1 MQAPNGWFSHDLI
14 IWNDLDQRG
23 FVTKGFELEIPDL
36 RHASEAALD
45 SFYESV
51 RQFLHS
57 LDESTRAQIR
67 WSVDSNYR
75 EELMA
80 YKAVTDARCE
90 PDSWAAITRNERF
103 NRAWKAMQ
111 SGQLRREKLV
121 LFLSKRIAVS
131 PPAGASKL
139 LLEEHYQHLLTQYN
153 EAFDQHGRVMASLFE
168 PHGSRVSSMS
178 TEDLFRYYS
187 TFFNPSYLRRD
198 NYDPIGQFREE
209 ATIHQNC
216 WHQGVQAGKNFG
228 FFADGFYHN
237 LILLKRRPQR
247 TRRGIFWALT
257 SLPFLDYSITVNL
270 YPQNIR
276 KEIAK
281 AERSLERVRGD
292 YAAEGKHSLLT
303 SKAVKEER
311 IKNLAQG
318 DVVPFLYDY
327 VVHVWAA
334 SEEGL
339 ISKTRQIETAF
350 GQMEDAQCWTSN
362 LSSAATTKNIWFQTW
377 PGWLWGK
384 YTHHADSGLDEW
396 LADMLPF
403 SSTFTG
409 HLEGAEALY
418 DGSNRNLIGVRN
430 FLSGTPQLAVLLGMT
445 RAGKSAFMCD
455 LLSQT
460 DPYYDFTLIV
470 EEGLSYGIWT
480 EALGGTPIVI
490 QPDGDLCLNYLDT
503 QGVPLTNLQITTA
516 AALVAKMAGHPAD
529 EDRRNLRLAQIT
541 QYIEQLY
548 ADRFEEWVSEE
559 SGRLEKAARHAMAAL
574 AYKKR
579 HLPLSATFLEAWTEL
594 RHEASEEERQELI
607 NQPTAEEVSRFIKSP
622 DTERHVRNTA
632 FSFFQPTEYPTHDM
646 LQQMMLVAPFP
657 EHDRDEINHLATLL
671 APWNEQRLVCGHS
684 TLSMTGRVAHFDL
697 TYIPESNRQ
706 LKELAGFLIANYG
719 RQHIITLPRGA
730 RKRVIFEEVARTLD
744 IPGGEQ
750 LVSEFYAQL
759 SKFSTW
765 IISIVQQ
772 YSRFQRSGIRPVV
785 FGNAKQFFFTRMNDR
800 RDLEDVARDID
811 LSEATKEAISRYP
824 LPEHLPEGNK
834 YAALTYYHLD
844 ARQPR
849 CGTIHNRVS
858 PEMLFCSSSTGEDF
872 DQRSRKLRS
881 HADVVRGIL
890 AESAVPQAPTSAP
903 TH

>member
-1 MQAPNGWFSHDLI
+1 MI
-14 IWNDLDQRG
+14 IWNELDKRG
-23 FVTKGFELEIPDL
+23 FVSKAFVLDVPDL
-36 RHASEAALD
+36 RHASEHALD
-45 SFYESV
+45 GFYDAV
-51 RQFLHS
+51 RHFLHT

-75 EELMA
+75 DELTA
-80 YKAVTDARCE
+80 YKAITDERCE
-90 PDSWAAITRNERF
+90 PDSWAAISRNERF
-103 NRAWKAMQ
+103 NRYWRAMQ
-111 SGQLRREKLV
+111 EGKLRREKLV
-121 LFLSKRIAVS
+121 LFLSKRIAAN
-131 PPAGASKL
+131 PPAGAGRRL
-139 LLEEHYQHLLTQYN
+139 LDEHGRRVLAQYN
-153 EAFDQHGRVMASLFE
+153 EGFEQHGRVIASLFE
-168 PHGSRVSSMS
+168 PHGCRVTSMS
-178 TEDLFRYYS
+178 TEDLFRYYAS
-187 TFFNPSYLRRD
+187 FFNPSYLRRD

-209 ATIHQNC
+209 ETVHQNC
-216 WHQGVQAGKNFG
+216 WHQGVQAGRAFG
-228 FFADGFYHN
+228 FFADGYYHN
-237 LILLKRRPQR
+237 LVILKRRPQR

-257 SLPFLDYSITVNL
+257 SLPFLDYAITVNL
-270 YPQNIR
+270 YPQNVR
-276 KEIAK
+276 REISK

-303 SKAVKEER
+303 AKAVKEER
-311 IKNLAQG
+311 IRNLAQG
-318 DVVPFLYDY
+318 DVAPFLYDY
-327 VVHVWAA
+327 VVHVWDGA
-334 SEEGL
+334 EDGL

-362 LSSAATTKNIWFQTW
+362 MSSAAATKNVWFQTW
-377 PGWLWGK
+377 PGWVWGK

-409 HLEGAEALY
+409 HLDGAEALY

-430 FLSGTPQLAVLLGMT
+430 FISGTPQLAVLLGMT

-470 EEGLSYGIWT
+470 EEGLSYGIWSQ
-480 EALGGTPIVI
+480 AQGATPIVI

-503 QGVPLTNLQITTA
+503 QGAPLSNLQITTA

-529 EDRRNLRLAQIT
+529 EDRRSLRLAQIT

-548 ADRFEEWVSEE
+548 SDRFEEWISEDA
-559 SGRLEKAARHAMAAL
+559 GRVDDVARHAMAAI
-574 AYKKR
+574 AYKAA
-579 HLPLSATFLEAWTEL
+579 HLPLSATFLEAWTEF
-594 RHEASEEERQELI
+594 HHAAGEDERRSLI
-607 NQPTAEEVSRFIKSP
+607 AKPGAEDVSRFIKSP
-622 DTERHVRNTA
+622 DTERCVRNAA
-632 FSFFQPTEYPTHDM
+632 FAFFESTDYPTHDM

-657 EHDRDEINHLATLL
+657 EHDRTEINHLATLL

-684 TLSMTGRVAHFDL
+684 TLSLTGRVAHFDL

-772 YSRFQRSGIRPVV
+772 YSRFQRSGIRPIV

-800 RDLEDVARDID
+800 RDIEDVAKDID
-811 LSEATKEAISRYP
+811 LSDATKEAVSRYP
-824 LPEHLPEGNK
+824 LPEHLPPQNK

-844 ARQPR
+844 AQQPR

-872 DQRSRKLRS
+872 DNRSRLLRN
-881 HADVVRGIL
+881 HPDIVRGIL
-890 AESAVPQAPTSAP
+890 SESAASVPPNP
-903 TH
+903 

>member
-1 MQAPNGWFSHDLI
+1 
-14 IWNDLDQRG
+14 
-23 FVTKGFELEIPDL
+23 
-36 RHASEAALD
+36 
-45 SFYESV
+45 
-51 RQFLHS
+51 
-57 LDESTRAQIR
+57 
-67 WSVDSNYR
+67 
-75 EELMA
+75 
-80 YKAVTDARCE
+80 
-90 PDSWAAITRNERF
+90 
-103 NRAWKAMQ
+103 
-111 SGQLRREKLV
+111 
-121 LFLSKRIAVS
+121 
-131 PPAGASKL
+131 
-139 LLEEHYQHLLTQYN
+139 
-153 EAFDQHGRVMASLFE
+153 
-168 PHGSRVSSMS
+168 MS
-178 TEDLFRYYS
+178 TADLLRYYA

-209 ATIHQNC
+209 ETIHQNC
-216 WHQGVQAGKNFG
+216 WHQGVQAGKTFG

-237 LILLKRRPQR
+237 LIILKRRPQR
-247 TRRGIFWALT
+247 TRRGIFWAIT
-257 SLPFLDYSITVNL
+257 SLPFLDYAITVNL

-276 KEIAK
+276 SEITK
-281 AERSLERVRGD
+281 AEKSLERVRGD

-303 SKAVKEER
+303 SKEVKEQR

-318 DVVPFLYDY
+318 DVVPLLYDY
-327 VVHVWAA
+327 VVHVWDAT
-334 SEEGL
+334 EDGL

-362 LSSAATTKNIWFQTW
+362 VSSAATTKNIWFQTW
-377 PGWLWGK
+377 PGWVWGK

-396 LADMLPF
+396 LADILPF

-409 HLEGAEALY
+409 HLDGAEALY

-445 RAGKSAFMCD
+445 RAGKSAFMSD

-470 EEGLSYGIWT
+470 EEGLSYGIWSQ
-480 EALGGTPIVI
+480 AQGATPIVI

-503 QGVPLTNLQITTA
+503 QGAPLTNLQISTA

-548 ADRFEEWVSEE
+548 ADRFEEWISEDAT
-559 SGRLEKAARHAMAAL
+559 RLDLSARHALAAL
-574 AYKKR
+574 AYKKA
-579 HLPLSATFLEAWTEL
+579 HLPVSSTFLEAWTEL
-594 RHEASEEERQELI
+594 RHAASEDERQCLI
-607 NQPTAEEVSRFIKSP
+607 TTPTAEEISRFIKSP
-622 DTERHVRNTA
+622 DTERYVRNTA
-632 FSFFQPTEYPTHDM
+632 FAFFQPTDYPTHDM

-657 EHDRDEINHLATLL
+657 EHDRNEINHLATLL

-684 TLSMTGRVAHFDL
+684 TLSVTGKLAHFDL

-772 YSRFQRSGIRPVV
+772 YSRFQRSGIRPIV

-800 RDLEDVARDID
+800 RDIEDVAKDID
-811 LSEATKEAISRYP
+811 LSETTKEAISRYP
-824 LPEHLPEGNK
+824 LPEHLPDNNK

-844 ARQPR
+844 AQQPR

-872 DQRSRKLRS
+872 DQRSRVLRN
-881 HADVVRGIL
+881 HQDIVTGIL
-890 AESAVPQAPTSAP
+890 SESAALHSNKTK
-903 TH
+903 

>member
-1 MQAPNGWFSHDLI
+1 M
-14 IWNDLDQRG
+14 
-23 FVTKGFELEIPDL
+23 
-36 RHASEAALD
+36 
-45 SFYESV
+45 
-51 RQFLHS
+51 
-57 LDESTRAQIR
+57 
-67 WSVDSNYR
+67 
-75 EELMA
+75 
-80 YKAVTDARCE
+80 
-90 PDSWAAITRNERF
+90 
-103 NRAWKAMQ
+103 
-111 SGQLRREKLV
+111 
-121 LFLSKRIAVS
+121 
-131 PPAGASKL
+131 
-139 LLEEHYQHLLTQYN
+139 
-153 EAFDQHGRVMASLFE
+153 
-168 PHGSRVSSMS
+168 
-178 TEDLFRYYS
+178 
-187 TFFNPSYLRRD
+187 
-198 NYDPIGQFREE
+198 
-209 ATIHQNC
+209 
-216 WHQGVQAGKNFG
+216 QAGKTFG

-237 LILLKRRPQR
+237 LIILKRRPQR

-257 SLPFLDYSITVNL
+257 SLPFLDYAITVNL

-276 KEIAK
+276 KEIGR

-303 SKAVKEER
+303 SKEVKEQR

-318 DVVPFLYDY
+318 AVVPLLYDY
-327 VVHVWAA
+327 VVHVWDS
-334 SEEGL
+334 SEDGL

-362 LSSAATTKNIWFQTW
+362 VSSAATTKNIWFQTW
-377 PGWLWGK
+377 PGWVWGQ

-409 HLEGAEALY
+409 HLDGAEALY
-418 DGSNRNLIGVRN
+418 DGSNRNIIGVRN

-445 RAGKSAFMCD
+445 RAGKSAFMSD

-470 EEGLSYGIWT
+470 EEGLSYGIWSQ
-480 EALGGTPIVI
+480 AQGATPIVI

-503 QGVPLTNLQITTA
+503 QGAPLTNLQITTA
-516 AALVAKMAGHPAD
+516 AALVAKMAGNPTD
-529 EDRRNLRLAQIT
+529 EDRRNLRVAQIT

-548 ADRFEEWVSEE
+548 ADRFEEWISEDSSRME
-559 SGRLEKAARHAMAAL
+559 FAARHAMAAL
-574 AYKKR
+574 AYKKA
-579 HLPLSATFLEAWTEL
+579 HLPVSSTFLEAWTEL
-594 RHEASEEERQELI
+594 RHAASEDERQSLI
-607 NQPTAEEVSRFIKSP
+607 ANPTSEDVSRFIKSP
-622 DTERHVRNTA
+622 DTERYVRNTA
-632 FSFFQPTEYPTHDM
+632 FAFFEPTDYPTHDM

-657 EHDRDEINHLATLL
+657 EHDRAEINHLATLL

-684 TLSMTGRVAHFDL
+684 TFSFTGKLAHFDL

-719 RQHIITLPRGA
+719 RQHIITQPRGA

-772 YSRFQRSGIRPVV
+772 YSRFQRSGIRPIV

-800 RDLEDVARDID
+800 RDIEDVAKDID
-811 LSEATKEAISRYP
+811 LSETTKEAISRYP
-824 LPEHLPEGNK
+824 LPEHLPDNNK

-844 ARQPR
+844 AQQPR

-872 DQRSRKLRS
+872 DQRSRVLRNHQDIVS
-881 HADVVRGIL
+881 GIL
-890 AESAVPQAPTSAP
+890 SESAACSSNKTK
-903 TH
+903 

>member
-1 MQAPNGWFSHDLI
+1 MQAPNGWFTENLI
-14 IWNDLDQRG
+14 VWNDLDKRG
-23 FVTKGFELEIPDL
+23 FVTKGFVFDAPDL
-36 RHASEAALD
+36 RHASEHALD
-45 SFYESV
+45 HFYGSV
-51 RQFLHS
+51 RQFLHT

-75 EELMA
+75 DELLA
-80 YKAVTDARCE
+80 YHSVTQERCE
-90 PDSWAAITRNERF
+90 PESWAAISRNERF
-103 NRAWKAMQ
+103 NRYWRAMQ
-111 SGQLRREKLV
+111 DGNLRREKLV
-121 LFLSKRIAVS
+121 LFLSKPIGVN
-131 PPAGASKL
+131 PPAGASERL
-139 LLEEHYQHLLTQYN
+139 LQEHYKRLLAQYG
-153 EAFDQHGRVMASLFE
+153 EGFEQHGRVIASLLE
-168 PHGSRVSSMS
+168 PHGCRITPMS
-178 TEDLFRYYS
+178 TADLFRYYA

-209 ATIHQNC
+209 ETIHQNC
-216 WHQGVQAGKNFG
+216 WHQGIQAGKTFG
-228 FFADGFYHN
+228 FFADGYYHN
-237 LILLKRRPQR
+237 LIILKRRPQR
-247 TRRGIFWALT
+247 TRRGIFWGLT
-257 SLPFLDYSITVNL
+257 SLPFLDYAITVNL
-270 YPQNIR
+270 YPQNVR
-276 KEIAK
+276 REISK

-311 IKNLAQG
+311 IRNLAQG

-327 VVHVWAA
+327 VVHVWD
-334 SEEGL
+334 STENGL

-362 LSSAATTKNIWFQTW
+362 VSSAATTKNIWFQTW
-377 PGWLWGK
+377 PGWLWGR
-384 YTHHADSGLDEW
+384 YTHHADNGLDDW
-396 LADMLPF
+396 LADILPF

-409 HLEGAEALY
+409 HLKDAEALY

-445 RAGKSAFMCD
+445 RAGKSAFMSD

-480 EALGGTPIVI
+480 QAQGHTPIVI

-503 QGVPLTNLQITTA
+503 QGAPLTNLQITTA

-529 EDRRNLRLAQIT
+529 EDRRNLRIAQIT

-548 ADRFEEWVSEE
+548 TDRFEEWIGEDAS
-559 SGRLEKAARHAMAAL
+559 RLDLVARHALATL
-574 AYKKR
+574 AYRKA
-579 HLPLSATFLEAWTEL
+579 HMQIAATFVEAWAEF
-594 RHEASEEERQELI
+594 RHAAPPEERKRLLAS
-607 NQPTAEEVSRFIKSP
+607 PTAEEVSRFLRSP
-622 DTERHVRNTA
+622 DTERYVRNAA
-632 FSFFQPTEYPTHDM
+632 FAFFQPEDYPTHDM
-646 LQQMMLVAPFP
+646 VQQMMLVAPFA

-671 APWNEQRLVCGHS
+671 APWNEQRLVCGYS
-684 TLSMTGRVAHFDL
+684 NLSITGKIAHFDL

-719 RQHIITLPRGA
+719 RQHIITLPRGK
-730 RKRVIFEEVARTLD
+730 RKRVIFEEVSRTLD

-772 YSRFQRSGIRPVV
+772 YSRFQRSGIRPIV

-800 RDLEDVARDID
+800 RDIEDVARDID
-811 LSEATKEAISRYP
+811 LSETTKEAISRYP
-824 LPEHLPEGNK
+824 LPEHLPATNK

-844 ARQPR
+844 AQQPL

-872 DQRSRKLRS
+872 DNRSRLLRS
-881 HADVVRGIL
+881 HPDIVRGII
-890 AESAVPQAPTSAP
+890 AESAVPTNP
-903 TH
+903 

>member
-1 MQAPNGWFSHDLI
+1 MQAPNGWFTENLI
-14 IWNDLDQRG
+14 VWNDLDKRG
-23 FVTKGFELEIPDL
+23 FVSKGFVLDVPDL
-36 RHASEAALD
+36 RHASEHALD
-45 SFYESV
+45 HFYESL
-51 RQFLHS
+51 RQFLHT

-75 EELMA
+75 EELLA
-80 YKAVTDARCE
+80 YNKVTEERCE
-90 PDSWAAITRNERF
+90 ADSWATIARNERF
-103 NRAWKAMQ
+103 NRYWRAMQ
-111 SGQLRREKLV
+111 DGKLRREKLV
-121 LFLSKRIAVS
+121 LFLSKPIGVN
-131 PPAGASKL
+131 PPAGASQEL
-139 LLEEHYQHLLTQYN
+139 LQEHYKRILAQYG
-153 EAFDQHGRVMASLFE
+153 EGFEQHGRVITSLLE
-168 PHGSRVSSMS
+168 PHGCRVTAMSSA
-178 TEDLFRYYS
+178 DLFRYYA

-209 ATIHQNC
+209 ETIHQNC
-216 WHQGVQAGKNFG
+216 WHQGVQAGKTFG
-228 FFADGFYHN
+228 FFADGYYHN
-237 LILLKRRPQR
+237 LIILKRRPQR

-257 SLPFLDYSITVNL
+257 SLPFLDYAITVNL

-276 KEIAK
+276 KEISK

-292 YAAEGKHSLLT
+292 YAAEGKQSLLT

-311 IKNLAQG
+311 IKHLAQG
-318 DVVPFLYDY
+318 DVVPILYDY
-327 VVHVWAA
+327 VVHVWAD
-334 SEEGL
+334 SEAEL

-384 YTHHADSGLDEW
+384 YTHHADNGLDEW
-396 LADMLPF
+396 LADILPF

-409 HLEGAEALY
+409 HLKEAEALY

-430 FLSGTPQLAVLLGMT
+430 FISGTPQLAVLLGMT
-445 RAGKSAFMCD
+445 RAGKSAFMSD

-480 EALGGTPIVI
+480 QAQRHTPIVI

-503 QGVPLTNLQITTA
+503 QGAPLTNLQITTA

-529 EDRRNLRLAQIT
+529 EDRRNLRIAQIT

-548 ADRFEEWVSEE
+548 TDRFDEWVGEDAS
-559 SGRLEKAARHAMAAL
+559 RLDSVARHALATL
-574 AYKKR
+574 AYKKA
-579 HLPLSATFLEAWTEL
+579 HMPISATFVEAWAEL
-594 RHEASEEERQELI
+594 RHVASSEERESLI
-607 NQPTAEEVSRFIKSP
+607 SAPTAEEVSRFIQSP
-622 DTERHVRNTA
+622 DTERYVRNAA
-632 FSFFQPTEYPTHDM
+632 FAFFGAEDYPTHDM

-684 TLSMTGRVAHFDL
+684 TLSITGRIAHFDL

-772 YSRFQRSGIRPVV
+772 YSRFQRSGIRPIV
-785 FGNAKQFFFTRMNDR
+785 FGNAKQFYFTRMNDR
-800 RDLEDVARDID
+800 RDIEDVARDVD
-811 LSEATKEAISRYP
+811 LSETTKEAISRYP
-824 LPEHLPEGNK
+824 LPEHLPDSNK

-844 ARQPR
+844 VQEPL

-872 DQRSRKLRS
+872 DNRSRLLRNHPNIVS
-881 HADVVRGIL
+881 GIL
-890 AESAVPQAPTSAP
+890 SESAASVSSNP
-903 TH
+903 

>member
-1 MQAPNGWFSHDLI
+1 MQAPNGWFTNDLI
-14 IWNDLDQRG
+14 VWNELDKRG
-23 FVTKGFELEIPDL
+23 FVSKGFALDVPDL
-36 RHASEAALD
+36 RHASEHALD
-45 SFYESV
+45 AFYQSV
-51 RQFLHS
+51 RHFLHT

-75 EELMA
+75 DELTA
-80 YKAVTDARCE
+80 YKAITDEKCE
-90 PDSWAAITRNERF
+90 PGSWAAISRNERY
-103 NRAWKAMQ
+103 NRYWRAMQ
-111 SGQLRREKLV
+111 DGKLRREKLV
-121 LFLSKRIAVS
+121 LFLSRRITANA
-131 PPAGASKL
+131 PAGAGGEML
-139 LLEEHYQHLLTQYN
+139 NEHYRRILAQYN
-153 EAFDQHGRVMASLFE
+153 EGFEQNGRVLASLFE
-168 PHGSRVSSMS
+168 PHGCRVSSLS
-178 TEDLFRYYS
+178 TEDLFRYYA

-198 NYDPIGQFREE
+198 NYDPIGQFREHE
-209 ATIHQNC
+209 TIHQNC
-216 WHQGVQAGKNFG
+216 WHQGVQGGKAFG
-228 FFADGFYHN
+228 FFSDGFYHN
-237 LILLKRRPQR
+237 LIILKRRPQR

-257 SLPFLDYSITVNL
+257 SLPFLDYSVTVNL
-270 YPQNIR
+270 YPQNVR
-276 KEIAK
+276 REISR

-292 YAAEGKHSLLT
+292 YAAEGKQSLLT

-311 IKNLAQG
+311 IKHLAQG
-318 DVVPFLYDY
+318 DVVPISYDY
-327 VVHVWAA
+327 VVHVWAD
-334 SEEGL
+334 SEAEL

-350 GQMEDAQCWTSN
+350 GAMEDAQCWTSN
-362 LSSAATTKNIWFQTW
+362 LSSAATTKNVWFQTW

-384 YTHHADSGLDEW
+384 YTHHADNGLDEW

-430 FLSGTPQLAVLLGMT
+430 FISGTPQLAVLLGMT

-480 EALGGTPIVI
+480 QAQGHTPIVI
-490 QPDGDLCLNYLDT
+490 QPDGDLTLNYLDT
-503 QGVPLTNLQITTA
+503 QGAPLTNLQITTA

-529 EDRRNLRLAQIT
+529 EDKRSLRLAQIT

-548 ADRFEEWVSEE
+548 SDRFEEWIAEDAA
-559 SGRLEKAARHAMAAL
+559 RLDSVARHALAAL
-574 AYKKR
+574 AYKKAR
-579 HLPLSATFLEAWTEL
+579 LPISATFVEAWAEL
-594 RHEASEEERQELI
+594 RHTASADERETLI
-607 NQPTAEEVSRFIKSP
+607 AAPTAEDVSRFIKSP
-622 DTERHVRNTA
+622 DTERYVRNAA
-632 FSFFQPTEYPTHDM
+632 FAFFQPEDYPTHDM
-646 LQQMMLVAPFP
+646 LQQMMLVAPFA
-657 EHDRDEINHLATLL
+657 EHDRNEINHLATLL

-684 TLSMTGRVAHFDL
+684 TLSITGRLAHFDL

-730 RKRVIFEEVARTLD
+730 RKRVVFEEVARTLD

-772 YSRFQRSGIRPVV
+772 YSRFQRSGIRPIV

-800 RDLEDVARDID
+800 RDIEDVAADID

-824 LPEHLPEGNK
+824 LPEHLPDSNK

-844 ARQPR
+844 VQQPR
-849 CGTIHNRVS
+849 CGTVHNRVS

-872 DQRSRKLRS
+872 DNRSRLLRNHQNIVS
-881 HADVVRGIL
+881 GIL
-890 AESAVPQAPTSAP
+890 SESAASTPKQP
-903 TH
+903 

>member
-14 IWNDLDQRG
+14 VWNDLDKRG
-23 FVTKGFELEIPDL
+23 FVTKGFVLDMPDL
-36 RHASEAALD
+36 RHASEHALD
-45 SFYESV
+45 GFYESV
-51 RQFLHS
+51 RQFLHT

-67 WSVDSNYR
+67 WSVDSDYR
-75 EELMA
+75 DELTA
-80 YKAVTDARCE
+80 YKAVTDERCDPE
-90 PDSWAAITRNERF
+90 SWAAISRNERF
-103 NRAWKAMQ
+103 NRFWAAMQ
-111 SGQLRREKLV
+111 NGQLRREKLV
-121 LFLSKRIAVS
+121 LFLSKRIAVN
-131 PPAGASKL
+131 PPPGAGRKVL
-139 LLEEHYQHLLTQYN
+139 DEHYGRILAQYG
-153 EAFDQHGRVMASLFE
+153 EGFEQHGRVISSLLE
-168 PHGSRVSSMS
+168 PHGCRVTSM
-178 TEDLFRYYS
+178 TTADLFRYYA

-209 ATIHQNC
+209 ETIHQNC
-216 WHQGVQAGKNFG
+216 WHQGVHAGKVFG
-228 FFADGFYHN
+228 FFSDGFYHN
-237 LILLKRRPQR
+237 LIILQRRPQR
-247 TRRGIFWALT
+247 TRRGIFWAVT

-270 YPQNIR
+270 YPQNVR
-276 KEIAK
+276 QEIGR

-303 SKAVKEER
+303 AKATKEER
-311 IKNLAQG
+311 IRNLSQG

-327 VVHVWAA
+327 VVHVWD
-334 SEEGL
+334 STEDGL

-384 YTHHADSGLDEW
+384 YTHHADNGLDEW
-396 LADMLPF
+396 LADILPF

-409 HLEGAEALY
+409 HLDGAEALY

-430 FLSGTPQLAVLLGMT
+430 FISGTPQLAVLLGMT
-445 RAGKSAFMCD
+445 RAGKSAFMAD

-470 EEGLSYGIWT
+470 EEGLSYGIWS
-480 EALGGTPIVI
+480 EAQGTSPIVI

-503 QGVPLTNLQITTA
+503 QGAPLTNLQITTA
-516 AALVAKMAGHPAD
+516 AALVAKMAGNPAD

-548 ADRFEEWVSEE
+548 ADRFEEWISEDA
-559 SGRLEKAARHAMAAL
+559 SRLEKAARNAMAAL
-574 AYKKR
+574 AFKKAK
-579 HLPLSATFLEAWTEL
+579 LPLSATFLEAWTEL
-594 RHEASEEERQELI
+594 RHSIGEDERQSLI
-607 NQPTAEEVSRFIKSP
+607 AAATPEEVSRFIKSP
-622 DTERHVRNTA
+622 DTERYVRNAA
-632 FSFFQPTEYPTHDM
+632 FAFFKPTDYPTHDM

-657 EHDRDEINHLATLL
+657 EHDRQEINHLATLL

-684 TLSMTGRVAHFDL
+684 TLSITGKLAHFDL

-730 RKRVIFEEVARTLD
+730 RKRVVFEEVARTLD

-772 YSRFQRSGIRPVV
+772 YSRFQRSGIRPIV

-800 RDLEDVARDID
+800 RDIEDVAKDID
-811 LSEATKEAISRYP
+811 LSATTQEAISRYP
-824 LPEHLPEGNK
+824 LPEHLPDSNK

-844 ARQPR
+844 VQQPR

-872 DQRSRKLRS
+872 DQRSRVLRNHS
-881 HADVVRGIL
+881 DIVGGIL
-890 AESAVPQAPTSAP
+890 AESAVSVSSKPN
-903 TH
+903 

>member
-14 IWNDLDQRG
+14 IWNDLDKRG
-23 FVTKGFELEIPDL
+23 FLTKGFVLDVPDL
-36 RHASEAALD
+36 RHASEHSLD
-45 SFYESV
+45 GFYASV
-51 RQFLHS
+51 RQFLHT

-75 EELMA
+75 DELMA
-80 YKAVTDARCE
+80 YKAVTDERCE
-90 PDSWAAITRNERF
+90 PDSWAAISRNERF
-103 NRAWKAMQ
+103 NRYWKAMQ

-121 LFLSKRIAVS
+121 LFLSKRIAAN
-131 PPAGASKL
+131 PPAGASKTVL
-139 LLEEHYQHLLTQYN
+139 DEHYRRILAQYN
-153 EAFDQHGRVMASLFE
+153 EGFEQHGRVISSLVE
-168 PHGSRVSSMS
+168 PHGCRVTSMS
-178 TEDLFRYYS
+178 TEDLFRYYA

-209 ATIHQNC
+209 ETIHQNC
-216 WHQGVQAGKNFG
+216 WHQGVQAGKTFG

-237 LILLKRRPQR
+237 LIILKRRPQR
-247 TRRGIFWALT
+247 TRRGIFWTIT
-257 SLPFLDYSITVNL
+257 SLPFLDYAVTVNL

-276 KEIAK
+276 KEIIK
-281 AERSLERVRGD
+281 AEKSLERVRGD

-303 SKAVKEER
+303 SKEVKEQR

-318 DVVPFLYDY
+318 DVVPLLYDY
-327 VVHVWAA
+327 VVHVWD
-334 SEEGL
+334 STEDGL

-362 LSSAATTKNIWFQTW
+362 VSSVATTKNVWFQTW

-384 YTHHADSGLDEW
+384 YTHHADNGLDEW

-409 HLEGAEALY
+409 HLDGAEALY

-445 RAGKSAFMCD
+445 RAGKSAFMSD

-470 EEGLSYGIWT
+470 EEGLSYGIWSQ
-480 EALGGTPIVI
+480 AMGGTPIVI

-503 QGVPLTNLQITTA
+503 QGAPLTNLQITTA
-516 AALVAKMAGHPAD
+516 AALVAKMAGHAAD

-548 ADRFEEWVSEE
+548 SDRFEEWISEDAA
-559 SGRLEKAARHAMAAL
+559 RLDLAARHAMAAL
-574 AYKKR
+574 TYKR
-579 HLPLSATFLEAWTEL
+579 AHLPVSSTFLESWTEL
-594 RHEASEEERQELI
+594 RHAASEDERKNLVAT
-607 NQPTAEEVSRFIKSP
+607 PTAEEVSRFIKSP
-622 DTERHVRNTA
+622 DTERYVRNAA
-632 FSFFQPTEYPTHDM
+632 FAFFQPTEYPTHDM

-657 EHDRDEINHLATLL
+657 EHDRNEINHLATLL

-684 TLSMTGRVAHFDL
+684 TLSLTGKLAHFDL

-719 RQHIITLPRGA
+719 RQHIITLPRGV

-772 YSRFQRSGIRPVV
+772 YSRFQRSGIRPIV

-800 RDLEDVARDID
+800 RDIEDVAKDID
-811 LSEATKEAISRYP
+811 LSESTKEAISRYP
-824 LPEHLPEGNK
+824 LPEHLPDTNK
-834 YAALTYYHLD
+834 FAALTYFHLD
-844 ARQPR
+844 AQQPR

-872 DQRSRKLRS
+872 DQRSRVLRNHQDIVS
-881 HADVVRGIL
+881 GIL
-890 AESAVPQAPTSAP
+890 SESAAAASNKTK
-903 TH
+903 

>member
-1 MQAPNGWFSHDLI
+1 MQTPNGWFTENLI
-14 IWNDLDQRG
+14 VWNDLDKRG
-23 FVTKGFELEIPDL
+23 FVSKGFALDVPDL
-36 RHASEAALD
+36 RHASEHALD
-45 SFYESV
+45 HFYESI
-51 RQFLHS
+51 RQFLHT
-57 LDESTRAQIR
+57 LDESTRAQLR

-75 EELMA
+75 DELLAYNKVTEEGCGA
-80 YKAVTDARCE
+80 A
-90 PDSWAAITRNERF
+90 SWAAITRNERF
-103 NRAWKAMQ
+103 NRYWRAMQ
-111 SGQLRREKLV
+111 DGKLRREKLV
-121 LFLSKRIAVS
+121 LFLSKPIGVN
-131 PPAGASKL
+131 PPAGASQEL
-139 LLEEHYQHLLTQYN
+139 LQEHYKRILAQYG
-153 EAFDQHGRVMASLFE
+153 EGFDQHGRVITSLLE
-168 PHGSRVSSMS
+168 PHGCRVTAMS
-178 TEDLFRYYS
+178 TADLYRYYA

-209 ATIHQNC
+209 ETIHQNC
-216 WHQGVQAGKNFG
+216 WHQGMQAGKTFG
-228 FFADGFYHN
+228 FFADGYYHN
-237 LILLKRRPQR
+237 LIILKRRPQR

-257 SLPFLDYSITVNL
+257 SLPFLDYAITVNL

-276 KEIAK
+276 KEITK

-311 IKNLAQG
+311 IRNLAQG

-327 VVHVWAA
+327 VVHVWD
-334 SEEGL
+334 STEDGL

-350 GQMEDAQCWTSN
+350 GQMEDAQSWTSN

-384 YTHHADSGLDEW
+384 YTHHADTGLDEW
-396 LADMLPF
+396 LSDILPF

-409 HLEGAEALY
+409 HLKDAEALY

-430 FLSGTPQLAVLLGMT
+430 FISGTPQLAVLLGMT
-445 RAGKSAFMCD
+445 RAGKSAFMSD
-455 LLSQT
+455 LLSQS

-480 EALGGTPIVI
+480 QAQGHTPIVI

-503 QGVPLTNLQITTA
+503 QGAPLTNLQITTA
-516 AALVAKMAGHPAD
+516 AALVAKMAGHPTD
-529 EDRRNLRLAQIT
+529 EDKRNLRVAQIT

-548 ADRFEEWVSEE
+548 TDRFEEWIGEDAS
-559 SGRLEKAARHAMAAL
+559 RLDLVARHALATL
-574 AYKKR
+574 AYKKA
-579 HLPLSATFLEAWTEL
+579 HMPISATFVEAWAEL
-594 RHEASEEERQELI
+594 KHSVSSEERERLI
-607 NQPTAEEVSRFIKSP
+607 AAPTAEEVSRFIQSP
-622 DTERHVRNTA
+622 DTERYVRNAA
-632 FSFFQPTEYPTHDM
+632 FAFFRAEDYPTHDM

-657 EHDRDEINHLATLL
+657 EHNRDEINHLATLL

-684 TLSMTGRVAHFDL
+684 TLSITGKIAHFDL

-719 RQHIITLPRGA
+719 RQHIITLPRGK

-750 LVSEFYAQL
+750 LVAEFYAQL

-772 YSRFQRSGIRPVV
+772 YSRFQRSGIRPIV

-800 RDLEDVARDID
+800 RDIEDVAKDID
-811 LSEATKEAISRYP
+811 LSETTKEAISRYP
-824 LPEHLPEGNK
+824 LPEHLPDSNK

-844 ARQPR
+844 VQEPL

-872 DQRSRKLRS
+872 DQRSRVLRNHQDIVS
-881 HADVVRGIL
+881 GVL
-890 AESAVPQAPTSAP
+890 SESVASSSKP
-903 TH
+903 

>member
-14 IWNDLDQRG
+14 VWNDLDKRG
-23 FVTKGFELEIPDL
+23 FVTKGFVLDVPDL
-36 RHASEAALD
+36 RHASEHALD
-45 SFYESV
+45 GFYESI
-51 RQFLHS
+51 RQFLHT

-67 WSVDSNYR
+67 WSVDSDYR
-75 EELMA
+75 DELTA
-80 YKAVTDARCE
+80 YKAVTDERCDPE
-90 PDSWAAITRNERF
+90 SWAAISRNERF
-103 NRAWKAMQ
+103 NRYWGAMQ
-111 SGQLRREKLV
+111 AGQLRREKLV
-121 LFLSKRIAVS
+121 LFLSKRIAVN
-131 PPAGASKL
+131 PPPGAGQNVL
-139 LLEEHYQHLLTQYN
+139 DDHYRRILAQYS
-153 EAFDQHGRVMASLFE
+153 EGFEQHGRVLSSLLE
-168 PHGSRVSSMS
+168 PHGCRLSSMS
-178 TEDLFRYYS
+178 TGELFRYYA

-209 ATIHQNC
+209 ETIHQNC
-216 WHQGVQAGKNFG
+216 WHQGVQAGKTFG

-237 LILLKRRPQR
+237 LVILKRRPQR

-257 SLPFLDYSITVNL
+257 SLPFLDYAITVNL
-270 YPQNIR
+270 YPQNVR
-276 KEIAK
+276 KEIGR

-303 SKAVKEER
+303 AKATKEER
-311 IKNLAQG
+311 IRNLSQG

-327 VVHVWAA
+327 VVHVWDNT
-334 SEEGL
+334 EDGL

-362 LSSAATTKNIWFQTW
+362 LSSAATTKNMWFQTW

-384 YTHHADSGLDEW
+384 YTHHADNGLDEW
-396 LADMLPF
+396 LADILPF

-409 HLEGAEALY
+409 HLDGAEALY

-430 FLSGTPQLAVLLGMT
+430 FISGTPQLAVLLGMT
-445 RAGKSAFMCD
+445 RAGKSAFMAD

-470 EEGLSYGIWT
+470 EEGLSYGIWS
-480 EALGGTPIVI
+480 EAQGTSPIVI

-503 QGVPLTNLQITTA
+503 QGAPLTNLQITTA

-548 ADRFEEWVSEE
+548 ADRFEEWISEDA
-559 SGRLEKAARHAMAAL
+559 SRLEQAARHAMAAL
-574 AYKKR
+574 AFKKAR
-579 HLPLSATFLEAWTEL
+579 LPLSATFLEAWTEL
-594 RHEASEEERQELI
+594 RHSVGEDERQSLI
-607 NQPTAEEVSRFIKSP
+607 AAPTAEEVSRFIKSP
-622 DTERHVRNTA
+622 NTERYVRNTA
-632 FSFFQPTEYPTHDM
+632 FAFFQPTDYPTHDM

-657 EHDRDEINHLATLL
+657 EHDRQEINHLATLL

-684 TLSMTGRVAHFDL
+684 TLSITGKLAHFDL

-730 RKRVIFEEVARTLD
+730 RKRVVFEEVARTLD

-772 YSRFQRSGIRPVV
+772 YSRFQRSGIRPIV

-800 RDLEDVARDID
+800 RDIEDVAKDID
-811 LSEATKEAISRYP
+811 LSATTQEAISRYP
-824 LPEHLPEGNK
+824 LPEHLPDSNK

-844 ARQPR
+844 VQQPL

-872 DQRSRKLRS
+872 DHRSRVLRNHS
-881 HADVVRGIL
+881 DIVRGIL
-890 AESAVPQAPTSAP
+890 AESALVSAKP
-903 TH
+903 I

>member
-1 MQAPNGWFSHDLI
+1 MQSPNGWFSHDLI
-14 IWNDLDQRG
+14 IWNDLDKRG
-23 FVTKGFELEIPDL
+23 FVTKGFVLDVPDL
-36 RHASEAALD
+36 RHASEHALD
-45 SFYESV
+45 GFYASV
-51 RQFLHS
+51 RQFLHT

-75 EELMA
+75 DELTA
-80 YKAVTDARCE
+80 YKTVTDERCE
-90 PDSWAAITRNERF
+90 PDSWAAISRNERF
-103 NRAWKAMQ
+103 NRYWKAMR

-121 LFLSKRIAVS
+121 LFLSKRIAAN
-131 PPAGASKL
+131 PPPGASNDAL
-139 LLEEHYQHLLTQYN
+139 DEHHRRILAQYN
-153 EAFDQHGRVMASLFE
+153 EGFEQHGRVVASLFE
-168 PHGSRVSSMS
+168 PHGCRVTSMS
-178 TEDLFRYYS
+178 TADLFRYYA
-187 TFFNPSYLRRD
+187 TFFNPSYLGRD

-209 ATIHQNC
+209 ETIHQNC
-216 WHQGVQAGKNFG
+216 WHQGVQAGKTFG

-237 LILLKRRPQR
+237 LIILKRRPQR
-247 TRRGIFWALT
+247 TRRGIFWAIT
-257 SLPFLDYSITVNL
+257 SLPFLDYAITVNL

-276 KEIAK
+276 KEITK
-281 AERSLERVRGD
+281 AEKSLERVRGD

-303 SKAVKEER
+303 SKEVKEQR

-318 DVVPFLYDY
+318 DVVPLLYDY
-327 VVHVWAA
+327 VVHVWDAT
-334 SEEGL
+334 EDGL

-362 LSSAATTKNIWFQTW
+362 VSSAATTKNFWFQTW
-377 PGWLWGK
+377 PGWVWGK
-384 YTHHADSGLDEW
+384 YTHHADSGMDEW

-409 HLEGAEALY
+409 HLDGAEALY

-445 RAGKSAFMCD
+445 RAGKSAFMSD

-470 EEGLSYGIWT
+470 EEGLSYGIWSQ
-480 EALGGTPIVI
+480 AQGATPIVI

-503 QGVPLTNLQITTA
+503 QGTPLTNLQITTA

-548 ADRFEEWVSEE
+548 ADRFEEWISEDAT
-559 SGRLEKAARHAMAAL
+559 RLDLAARHGMAAL
-574 AYKKR
+574 AYKKA
-579 HLPLSATFLEAWTEL
+579 HLSVSSTFLEAWTEL
-594 RHEASEEERQELI
+594 RHAASEGERQSLI
-607 NQPTAEEVSRFIKSP
+607 AAPTAEDVSRFIKSP
-622 DTERHVRNTA
+622 DTERYVRNAA
-632 FSFFQPTEYPTHDM
+632 FAFFRPTDYPTHDM

-657 EHDRDEINHLATLL
+657 EHDRNEINHLATLL

-684 TLSMTGRVAHFDL
+684 TLSLTGKLAHFDL

-772 YSRFQRSGIRPVV
+772 YSRFQRSGIRPIV

-800 RDLEDVARDID
+800 RDIEDVAKDID
-811 LSEATKEAISRYP
+811 LSETTKEAISRYP
-824 LPEHLPEGNK
+824 LPEHLPDNNK

-844 ARQPR
+844 AQQPR

-872 DQRSRKLRS
+872 DQRSRVLRN
-881 HADVVRGIL
+881 HQDIVRGIL
-890 AESAVPQAPTSAP
+890 SESAACVSKKTK
-903 TH
+903 

>member
-1 MQAPNGWFSHDLI
+1 MQAPNGWFTENLI
-14 IWNDLDQRG
+14 VWNDLDKRG
-23 FVTKGFELEIPDL
+23 FVSKGFVLDVPDL
-36 RHASEAALD
+36 RHASEHALD
-45 SFYESV
+45 HFYESV

-75 EELMA
+75 DELLA
-80 YKAVTDARCE
+80 YEAITARECE
-90 PDSWAAITRNERF
+90 PDSWTSITRNERF
-103 NRAWKAMQ
+103 NRYWQAMQ
-111 SGQLRREKLV
+111 NGKLRREKLV
-121 LFLSKRIAVS
+121 LFLSKPITTN
-131 PPAGASKL
+131 PPAGASQQL
-139 LLEEHYQHLLTQYN
+139 LQQHYERILRQYS
-153 EAFDQHGRVMASLFE
+153 EGFEQHGRVIGSLLE
-168 PHGSRVSSMS
+168 PHGCRVLPMS
-178 TEDLFRYYS
+178 TADLFRYFT
-187 TFFNPSYLRRD
+187 TFLNPSYLQRD

-209 ATIHQNC
+209 ESIHQNC
-216 WHQGVQAGKNFG
+216 WHQGVQAGKTFG
-228 FFADGFYHN
+228 FFADGYFHN
-237 LILLKRRPQR
+237 VIILKRRPQR

-276 KEIAK
+276 REISR

-292 YAAEGKHSLLT
+292 YAAEHKHSLLT
-303 SKAVKEER
+303 SKTVKEER
-311 IKNLAQG
+311 IRNLAQG

-327 VVHVWAA
+327 VVHVWDSTEA
-334 SEEGL
+334 GL

-362 LSSAATTKNIWFQTW
+362 QSSAATTKNIWYQTW
-377 PGWLWGK
+377 PGWVWGK
-384 YTHHADSGLDEW
+384 YTHHADNGLDDW
-396 LADMLPF
+396 LADILPF

-409 HLEGAEALY
+409 HLKDAEALY

-445 RAGKSAFMCD
+445 RAGKSAFMSD

-480 EALGGTPIVI
+480 QAQGHTPIVI
-490 QPDGDLCLNYLDT
+490 QPDGDLCLNYFDT
-503 QGVPLTNLQITTA
+503 QGAPLNNLQITTA

-529 EDRRNLRLAQIT
+529 EDRRNLRIAQIT

-548 ADRFEEWVSEE
+548 TDRYEEWLAETPN
-559 SGRLEKAARHAMAAL
+559 RLSMVARHALAAL
-574 AYKKR
+574 AYKKA
-579 HLPLSATFLEAWTEL
+579 HMPISATFIEAWAEL
-594 RHEASEEERQELI
+594 RHTASAEEREVLI
-607 NQPTAEEVSRFIKSP
+607 SAPTEEEVSRFAQFP
-622 DTERHVRNTA
+622 ETERYVRNAA
-632 FSFFQPTEYPTHDM
+632 FAFFEPHEYPTHDM

-657 EHDRDEINHLATLL
+657 EHDREEINQLATLL

-684 TLSMTGRVAHFDL
+684 NLSIRGRIAHFDL

-719 RQHIITLPRGA
+719 RQHIITLPRGK
-730 RKRVIFEEVARTLD
+730 RKRVVFEEVARTLD

-772 YSRFQRSGIRPVV
+772 YSRFQRSGIRPIV

-800 RDLEDVARDID
+800 RDIEDVAKDID
-811 LSEATKEAISRYP
+811 LSETTKEAISRYP
-824 LPEHLPEGNK
+824 LPEHLPDHNK

-844 ARQPR
+844 AQEPI

-872 DQRSRKLRS
+872 DNRSRLLRKHPNIVS
-881 HADVVRGIL
+881 GIL
-890 AESAVPQAPTSAP
+890 SESAQRPVPNA
-903 TH
+903 

>member
-1 MQAPNGWFSHDLI
+1 MKTPNGWFTENLI
-14 IWNDLDQRG
+14 VWNDLDKRGCVSKG
-23 FVTKGFELEIPDL
+23 FVLDVPDL
-36 RHASEAALD
+36 RHASEHALD
-45 SFYESV
+45 QFYESV
-51 RQFLHS
+51 RQFLHT

-67 WSVDSNYR
+67 WSVDSDYR
-75 EELMA
+75 EELLA
-80 YKAVTDARCE
+80 YHKLTEERCE
-90 PDSWAAITRNERF
+90 AGSWAAISRNERF
-103 NRAWKAMQ
+103 NRYWRAMHD
-111 SGQLRREKLV
+111 GKLRREKLV
-121 LFLSKRIAVS
+121 LFLSERIAVN
-131 PPAGASKL
+131 PPAGAKQAL
-139 LLEEHYQHLLTQYN
+139 LQDHYKKILGQYH
-153 EAFDQHGRVMASLFE
+153 EGFEQHGRVITSLFE
-168 PHGSRVSSMS
+168 PHGCRVTPMS
-178 TEDLFRYYS
+178 TEDLFRYYA
-187 TFFNPSYLRRD
+187 TFFNPSYQYRD

-209 ATIHQNC
+209 ETIHQNC
-216 WHQGVQAGKNFG
+216 WHQGVQAGKTFG

-247 TRRGIFWALT
+247 TRRGIFWAVT

-276 KEIAK
+276 KEISR

-311 IKNLAQG
+311 IRNLAQG

-327 VVHVWAA
+327 VVHVWD
-334 SEEGL
+334 STEDGL
-339 ISKTRQIETAF
+339 ISKTRQVETAF

-377 PGWLWGK
+377 PGWLWGQ
-384 YTHHADSGLDEW
+384 YSHHADSGLDEW
-396 LADMLPF
+396 LADLLPF

-409 HLEGAEALY
+409 HLDGAEALY

-445 RAGKSAFMCD
+445 RAGKSAFMAD

-480 EALGGTPIVI
+480 QALGHTPIVI
-490 QPDGDLCLNYLDT
+490 QPDGDLCLNYFDT
-503 QGVPLTNLQITTA
+503 QGAPLTNLQITTA

-548 ADRFEEWVSEE
+548 TDRFDEWMSEDA
-559 SGRLEKAARHAMAAL
+559 SRLDLVARHALAAL
-574 AYKKR
+574 AYKR
-579 HLPLSATFLEAWTEL
+579 ARLPISAIFVEAWAEL
-594 RHEASEEERQELI
+594 RHTASEEERQGLLAS
-607 NQPTAEEVSRFIKSP
+607 PTAEEVSRFLNSP
-622 DTERHVRNTA
+622 DTERYVRNAA
-632 FSFFQPTEYPTHDM
+632 FAFFQPEDYPTHDM

-657 EHDRDEINHLATLL
+657 EHDRSEINHLATLL

-684 TLSMTGRVAHFDL
+684 NLSITGRLAHFDL
-697 TYIPESNRQ
+697 TYIPESNHQ

-719 RQHIITLPRGA
+719 RQHIITLPRGK

-744 IPGGEQ
+744 IPGGEE

-772 YSRFQRSGIRPVV
+772 YSRFQRSGIRPIV

-800 RDLEDVARDID
+800 RDIEDVAKDID
-811 LSEATKEAISRYP
+811 LSQTTREAISRYP
-824 LPEHLPEGNK
+824 LPEHLPDNNK

-844 ARQPR
+844 AQQPR

-872 DQRSRKLRS
+872 DSRSRSLRNHQDIVS
-881 HADVVRGIL
+881 GIL
-890 AESAVPQAPTSAP
+890 VESAASVPSNQQ
-903 TH
+903 

>member
-14 IWNDLDQRG
+14 IWNDLDTRG
-23 FVTKGFELEIPDL
+23 FVSKGFVLDVPDL
-36 RHASEAALD
+36 RHASEHALD
-45 SFYESV
+45 GFYQSV
-51 RQFLHS
+51 RQFLHT

-80 YKAVTDARCE
+80 FKNVTDERCE
-90 PDSWAAITRNERF
+90 PDSWAAISRNERF
-103 NRAWKAMQ
+103 NRYWRAMQ
-111 SGQLRREKLV
+111 TGQLRREKLV
-121 LFLSKRIAVS
+121 LFLSKRIAAN
-131 PPAGASKL
+131 PPAGASKTL
-139 LLEEHYQHLLTQYN
+139 LDEHYRRILAQYS
-153 EAFDQHGRVMASLFE
+153 EGFEHHGRVLTSLFE
-168 PHGSRVSSMS
+168 PHGARVTSMS
-178 TEDLFRYYS
+178 TEDLFRYYA

-198 NYDPIGQFREE
+198 NYDPIGQFRAEE
-209 ATIHQNC
+209 TIHQNC
-216 WHQGVQAGKNFG
+216 WNQGVQAGKTFG
-228 FFADGFYHN
+228 FFADGFYQN
-237 LILLKRRPQR
+237 LIILKRRPQR

-276 KEIAK
+276 KEINK
-281 AERSLERVRGD
+281 AEKSLERVRGD

-303 SKAVKEER
+303 SKDVKEQR

-327 VVHVWAA
+327 VVHVWDAT
-334 SEEGL
+334 EDGL
-339 ISKTRQIETAF
+339 VSKTRQIETAF

-362 LSSAATTKNIWFQTW
+362 TSSAATTKNIWFQTW

-396 LADMLPF
+396 LADVLPF

-409 HLEGAEALY
+409 HLDGAEALY

-430 FLSGTPQLAVLLGMT
+430 FISGTPQLAVLLGMT
-445 RAGKSAFMCD
+445 RAGKSAFMTD

-470 EEGLSYGIWT
+470 EEGLSYGIWSQ
-480 EALGGTPIVI
+480 AQGSTPIVI

-503 QGVPLTNLQITTA
+503 QGAPLTNLQITTA

-548 ADRFEEWVSEE
+548 ADRFEEWISEDA
-559 SGRLEKAARHAMAAL
+559 SRLDMAARHALAAL
-574 AYKKR
+574 NYKKER
-579 HLPLSATFLEAWTEL
+579 LPLSATFLEAWTEL
-594 RHEASEEERQELI
+594 RHSASEDERESLLAA
-607 NQPTAEEVSRFIKSP
+607 PTSEEVSRFLKSP
-622 DTERHVRNTA
+622 DTERYVRNSA
-632 FSFFQPTEYPTHDM
+632 FAFFQPTDYPTHDM

-657 EHDRDEINHLATLL
+657 EHDRSEINHLATLL

-684 TLSMTGRVAHFDL
+684 TLSITGKLAHFDL

-772 YSRFQRSGIRPVV
+772 YSRFQRSGIRPIV

-800 RDLEDVARDID
+800 RDIEDVANDID
-811 LSEATKEAISRYP
+811 LSETTKEAISRYP
-824 LPEHLPEGNK
+824 LPEHLPDHNK

-844 ARQPR
+844 AQQPR

-872 DQRSRKLRS
+872 DQRSRLLRN
-881 HADVVRGIL
+881 HPDIVRGIL
-890 AESAVPQAPTSAP
+890 SSVSNQPK
-903 TH
+903 

>member
-1 MQAPNGWFSHDLI
+1 MQAPNGWFTENLI
-14 IWNDLDQRG
+14 VWNDLDKRG
-23 FVTKGFELEIPDL
+23 FVSKGFVLDVPDL
-36 RHASEAALD
+36 RHASEHALD
-45 SFYESV
+45 HFYDSV
-51 RQFLHS
+51 RQFLHT

-75 EELMA
+75 DELLA
-80 YKAVTDARCE
+80 YNKVTEDRCE
-90 PDSWAAITRNERF
+90 PDSWTAITRNERF
-103 NRAWKAMQ
+103 NRYWRAMQ
-111 SGQLRREKLV
+111 DGKLRREKLV
-121 LFLSKRIAVS
+121 LFLSKPVGVN
-131 PPAGASKL
+131 PPAGASQEL
-139 LLEEHYQHLLTQYN
+139 LREHYKRILAQYG
-153 EAFDQHGRVMASLFE
+153 EGFDQQGRVITSLLE
-168 PHGSRVSSMS
+168 PHGCRVTAMS
-178 TEDLFRYYS
+178 TADLFRYYA

-209 ATIHQNC
+209 ETIHQNC
-216 WHQGVQAGKNFG
+216 WHQGVQAGKTFG
-228 FFADGFYHN
+228 FFADGYYHN
-237 LILLKRRPQR
+237 LIILKRRPQR

-257 SLPFLDYSITVNL
+257 SLPFLDYCITVNL

-276 KEIAK
+276 REISK

-311 IKNLAQG
+311 IRNLAQG

-327 VVHVWAA
+327 VVHVWDGT
-334 SEEGL
+334 EDGL

-384 YTHHADSGLDEW
+384 YTHHADNGLDEW
-396 LADMLPF
+396 LADILPF

-409 HLEGAEALY
+409 HLKGAEALY

-445 RAGKSAFMCD
+445 RAGKSALMSD

-480 EALGGTPIVI
+480 QAQGHTPIVI

-503 QGVPLTNLQITTA
+503 QSAPLTNLQITTA

-529 EDRRNLRLAQIT
+529 EDKRNLRIAQIT

-548 ADRFEEWVSEE
+548 TDRFDEWIGEDAS
-559 SGRLEKAARHAMAAL
+559 RLDLVARHALATL
-574 AYKKR
+574 AYKKA
-579 HLPLSATFLEAWTEL
+579 HMPISATFVEAWAEL
-594 RHEASEEERQELI
+594 RHTAASEERERLI
-607 NQPTAEEVSRFIKSP
+607 AAPTAGEVSRFIQSP
-622 DTERHVRNTA
+622 DTERYVRNAA
-632 FSFFQPTEYPTHDM
+632 FAFFRTEDYPTHDM

-684 TLSMTGRVAHFDL
+684 TMSITGRIAHFDL

-719 RQHIITLPRGA
+719 RQHIITLPRGK

-772 YSRFQRSGIRPVV
+772 YSRFQRSGIRPIV

-800 RDLEDVARDID
+800 RDIEDVAKDID
-811 LSEATKEAISRYP
+811 LSETTKEAIFRYP
-824 LPEHLPEGNK
+824 LPEHLPDGNK

-844 ARQPR
+844 VQEPL

-872 DQRSRKLRS
+872 DNRSRLLRNHPNIVS
-881 HADVVRGIL
+881 GIL
-890 AESAVPQAPTSAP
+890 SESAASVSSN
-903 TH
+903 H

>member
-1 MQAPNGWFSHDLI
+1 MLAPNGWISHDLV
-14 IWNDLDQRG
+14 IWNDLDRRG
-23 FVTKGFELEIPDL
+23 FITKGFALEVPDL
-36 RHASEAALD
+36 RHGSEHALD
-45 SFYESV
+45 GFYTSV
-51 RQFLHS
+51 RQFLHT

-67 WSVDSNYR
+67 WSVDSDYR
-75 EELMA
+75 ADLLA
-80 YKAVTDARCE
+80 YKTVTDERCE

-103 NRAWKAMQ
+103 NRYWHAMQ

-121 LFLSKRIAVS
+121 LFLSKRIATS
-131 PPAGASKL
+131 PPAGANAAL
-139 LLEEHYQHLLTQYN
+139 LDEHYRRVLAQY
-153 EAFDQHGRVMASLFE
+153 EETFAQHGRVIASLFE
-168 PHGSRVSSMS
+168 PHGCRVTALSSA
-178 TEDLFRYYS
+178 DLFRTYAA
-187 TFFNPSYLRRD
+187 FFNPSYLRRD
-198 NYDPIGQFREE
+198 GYDPIGQFLEE
-209 ATIHQNC
+209 ETIHQNC
-216 WHQGVQAGKNFG
+216 WHQGVQAGRTFG

-237 LILLKRRPQR
+237 LVILKRRPQR

-257 SLPFLDYSITVNL
+257 SLPFLDYAITVNL
-270 YPQNIR
+270 YPQNVR
-276 KEIAK
+276 REINR

-292 YAAEGKHSLLT
+292 YAAERKHSLLT
-303 SKAVKEER
+303 SKEVKEQR
-311 IKNLAQG
+311 IKDLAQG

-327 VVHVWAA
+327 VVHVWDAT
-334 SEEGL
+334 EDGL

-350 GQMEDAQCWTSN
+350 NQMEDAQCWTSN
-362 LSSAATTKNIWFQTW
+362 LSSAATTKNVWYQTW

-384 YTHHADSGLDEW
+384 YTHHADSGLDDW
-396 LADMLPF
+396 LADLLPF

-409 HLEGAEALY
+409 HLDGAEAFY
-418 DGSNRNLIGVRN
+418 DGANRNLIGVRN
-430 FLSGTPQLAVLLGMT
+430 FVSGTPQLAVLLGMT

-480 EALGGTPIVI
+480 EALGSRPIVV

-503 QGVPLTNLQITTA
+503 QGAPLTNLQVTTA

-548 ADRFEEWVSEE
+548 TDRFDEWVAEDAARRE
-559 SGRLEKAARHAMAAL
+559 MVARHAMAAL
-574 AYKKR
+574 AYRAAHLPVSSTFVEAWAEFR
-579 HLPLSATFLEAWTEL
+579 HLPSEDEREA
-594 RHEASEEERQELI
+594 LI
-607 NQPTAEEVSRFIKSP
+607 RLPSAEEVSRFLASP
-622 DTERHVRNTA
+622 EGERQVRNVA
-632 FSFFQPTEYPTHDM
+632 FAFFEPGDYPTHDM
-646 LQQMMLVAPFP
+646 LQQMMLVAPFA
-657 EHDRDEINHLATLL
+657 EHHRDEINHLATLL
-671 APWNEQRLVCGHS
+671 APWNEQRLVCGAS
-684 TLSMTGRVAHFDL
+684 TMSFTGRVAHFDL

-719 RQHIITLPRGA
+719 RQHIITLPRGR

-772 YSRFQRSGIRPVV
+772 YSRFQRSGIRPIV
-785 FGNAKQFFFTRMNDR
+785 FGNAKQFFLTRMNDR
-800 RDLEDVARDID
+800 RDIEDVATDID
-811 LSEATKEAISRYP
+811 LSETTKEAVSRYP
-824 LPEHLPEGNK
+824 LPEHLPATNK

-844 ARQPR
+844 AQQPR

-872 DQRSRKLRS
+872 DARSRKLR
-881 HADVVRGIL
+881 HHPDIVRGIL
-890 AESAVPQAPTSAP
+890 AESSAGASP
-903 TH
+903 KA

>member
-14 IWNDLDQRG
+14 IWNDLDTRG
-23 FVTKGFELEIPDL
+23 FVSKGFVLDVPDL
-36 RHASEAALD
+36 RHASEHALD
-45 SFYESV
+45 GFYQSV
-51 RQFLHS
+51 RQFLYT

-80 YKAVTDARCE
+80 FKNVTDERCE
-90 PDSWAAITRNERF
+90 PDSWAAISRNERF
-103 NRAWKAMQ
+103 NRYWRAMQ
-111 SGQLRREKLV
+111 TGQLRREKLV
-121 LFLSKRIAVS
+121 LFLSKRIAAN
-131 PPAGASKL
+131 PPAGASKTL
-139 LLEEHYQHLLTQYN
+139 LDEHYRRILAQYS
-153 EAFDQHGRVMASLFE
+153 EGFEHHGRVLTSLFE
-168 PHGSRVSSMS
+168 PHGARVTSMS
-178 TEDLFRYYS
+178 TEDLFRYYA

-198 NYDPIGQFREE
+198 NYDPIGQFRAEE
-209 ATIHQNC
+209 TIHQNC
-216 WHQGVQAGKNFG
+216 WNQGVQAGKTFG
-228 FFADGFYHN
+228 FFADGFYQN
-237 LILLKRRPQR
+237 LIILKRRPQR

-276 KEIAK
+276 KEINK
-281 AERSLERVRGD
+281 AEKSLERVRGD

-303 SKAVKEER
+303 SKDVKEQR

-327 VVHVWAA
+327 VVHVWDAT
-334 SEEGL
+334 EDGL
-339 ISKTRQIETAF
+339 VSKTRQIETAF

-362 LSSAATTKNIWFQTW
+362 TSSAATTKNIWFQTW

-409 HLEGAEALY
+409 HLDGAEALY

-430 FLSGTPQLAVLLGMT
+430 FISGTPQLAVLLGMT
-445 RAGKSAFMCD
+445 RAGKSAFMTD

-470 EEGLSYGIWT
+470 EEGLSYGIWSQ
-480 EALGGTPIVI
+480 AQGSTPIVI

-503 QGVPLTNLQITTA
+503 QGAPLTNLQITTA

-548 ADRFEEWVSEE
+548 ADRFEEWISEDA
-559 SGRLEKAARHAMAAL
+559 SRLDMAARHALAAL
-574 AYKKR
+574 NYKKER
-579 HLPLSATFLEAWTEL
+579 LPLSVTFLEAWTEL
-594 RHEASEEERQELI
+594 RHAASEDERESLLAA
-607 NQPTAEEVSRFIKSP
+607 PTSEEVSRFLKSP
-622 DTERHVRNTA
+622 DTERYVRNSA
-632 FSFFQPTEYPTHDM
+632 FAFFQPTDYPTHDM

-657 EHDRDEINHLATLL
+657 EHDRSEINHLATLL

-684 TLSMTGRVAHFDL
+684 TLSITGKLAHFDL

-772 YSRFQRSGIRPVV
+772 YSRFQRSGIRPIV

-800 RDLEDVARDID
+800 RDIEDVANDID
-811 LSEATKEAISRYP
+811 LSETTKEAISRYP
-824 LPEHLPEGNK
+824 LPEHLPDHNK

-844 ARQPR
+844 AQQPR

-872 DQRSRKLRS
+872 DQRSRLLRN
-881 HADVVRGIL
+881 HPDIVRGIL
-890 AESAVPQAPTSAP
+890 SSVSNQPK
-903 TH
+903 

>member
-1 MQAPNGWFSHDLI
+1 MQTPNGWFIENLI
-14 IWNDLDQRG
+14 VWNDLDNRG
-23 FVTKGFELEIPDL
+23 FVSKGFVLDVPDL
-36 RHASEAALD
+36 RHASEHALD
-45 SFYESV
+45 HFYESL
-51 RQFLHS
+51 RQFLHT

-75 EELMA
+75 DELLAYNKVTEEG
-80 YKAVTDARCE
+80 CE
-90 PDSWAAITRNERF
+90 AGSWAAITRNERF
-103 NRAWKAMQ
+103 NRYWRAMQ
-111 SGQLRREKLV
+111 DGKLRREKPV
-121 LFLSKRIAVS
+121 LFLSKPIAVN
-131 PPAGASKL
+131 PPPGASQEL
-139 LLEEHYQHLLTQYN
+139 LQEHYKRILAQYG
-153 EAFDQHGRVMASLFE
+153 EGFHQHGRVITSLLE
-168 PHGSRVSSMS
+168 PHGCRITAMS
-178 TEDLFRYYS
+178 TADLFRYYA

-209 ATIHQNC
+209 ETIHQNC
-216 WHQGVQAGKNFG
+216 WHQGVQAGKTFG
-228 FFADGFYHN
+228 FFSDGFYHN
-237 LILLKRRPQR
+237 LIILKRRPQR

-257 SLPFLDYSITVNL
+257 SLPFLDYAITVNL

-276 KEIAK
+276 KEISK

-303 SKAVKEER
+303 SKTVKEER
-311 IKNLAQG
+311 IRNLAQG

-327 VVHVWAA
+327 VVHVWD
-334 SEEGL
+334 STEDGL

-350 GQMEDAQCWTSN
+350 GQMEGAQSWTSN

-384 YTHHADSGLDEW
+384 YTHHADNGLDEW
-396 LADMLPF
+396 LADILPF

-409 HLEGAEALY
+409 HLKDAEALY

-430 FLSGTPQLAVLLGMT
+430 FVSGTPQLAVLLGMT
-445 RAGKSAFMCD
+445 RAGKSAFMSD

-480 EALGGTPIVI
+480 QAQGHTPIVI

-503 QGVPLTNLQITTA
+503 QGAPLTNLQITIA
-516 AALVAKMAGHPAD
+516 AALVAKMAGHPVD
-529 EDRRNLRLAQIT
+529 EDKRNLRIAQIT

-548 ADRFEEWVSEE
+548 TDRFDEWIGEDAS
-559 SGRLEKAARHAMAAL
+559 RLDLVARHALATL
-574 AYKKR
+574 AYKKA
-579 HLPLSATFLEAWTEL
+579 HMPISATFVEAWAEL
-594 RHEASEEERQELI
+594 KHAASPEERERLI
-607 NQPTAEEVSRFIKSP
+607 AAPTAEGVSRFIQSS
-622 DTERHVRNTA
+622 DTERYVRNAA
-632 FSFFQPTEYPTHDM
+632 FAFFRAEDYPTHDM

-657 EHDRDEINHLATLL
+657 EHNRDEINHLATLL
-671 APWNEQRLVCGHS
+671 APWNDQRLVCGHS
-684 TLSMTGRVAHFDL
+684 TLSITGKIAHFDL

-719 RQHIITLPRGA
+719 RQHIITLPRGK

-750 LVSEFYAQL
+750 LVAEFYAQL

-772 YSRFQRSGIRPVV
+772 YSRFPRSGIRPIV

-800 RDLEDVARDID
+800 RDIEDVAKDID
-811 LSEATKEAISRYP
+811 LSETTKEAISRYP
-824 LPEHLPEGNK
+824 LPEHLPESNK

-844 ARQPR
+844 VQEPL

-872 DQRSRKLRS
+872 DQRSRVLRNHQDIVS
-881 HADVVRGIL
+881 GIL
-890 AESAVPQAPTSAP
+890 SESATSSSKP
-903 TH
+903 

>member
-14 IWNDLDQRG
+14 IWNDLDKRG
-23 FVTKGFELEIPDL
+23 FVTKGFVLDVPDL
-36 RHASEAALD
+36 RHASEHALNG
-45 SFYESV
+45 FYASV
-51 RQFLHS
+51 RQFLHT

-75 EELMA
+75 DELTA
-80 YKAVTDARCE
+80 YKTVTDERCE
-90 PDSWAAITRNERF
+90 PGSWAAISRNERF
-103 NRAWKAMQ
+103 NRYWKAMQ

-121 LFLSKRIAVS
+121 LFLSKRIAAN
-131 PPAGASKL
+131 PPAGASKTVL
-139 LLEEHYQHLLTQYN
+139 NEHHRRILAQYN
-153 EAFDQHGRVMASLFE
+153 EGFEQHGRVISSLFE
-168 PHGSRVSSMS
+168 PHGCRVTSMS
-178 TEDLFRYYS
+178 TADLFRYYA

-209 ATIHQNC
+209 ETIHQNC
-216 WHQGVQAGKNFG
+216 WHQGVQAGKTFG

-237 LILLKRRPQR
+237 LIILKRRPQR
-247 TRRGIFWALT
+247 TRRGIFWAIT
-257 SLPFLDYSITVNL
+257 SLPFLDYAITVNL

-276 KEIAK
+276 KEITK
-281 AERSLERVRGD
+281 AEKSLERVRGD

-303 SKAVKEER
+303 SKGVKEQW

-318 DVVPFLYDY
+318 DVVPLLYDY
-327 VVHVWAA
+327 VVHVWDAT
-334 SEEGL
+334 EDGL

-362 LSSAATTKNIWFQTW
+362 VSSAATTKNIWFQTW
-377 PGWLWGK
+377 PGWVWGK

-409 HLEGAEALY
+409 HLDGAEALY

-430 FLSGTPQLAVLLGMT
+430 FLSSTPQLAVLLGMT
-445 RAGKSAFMCD
+445 RAGKSAFMSD

-470 EEGLSYGIWT
+470 EEGLSYGIWSQ
-480 EALGGTPIVI
+480 AQGATPIVI

-503 QGVPLTNLQITTA
+503 QGAPLTNLQVTTA

-548 ADRFEEWVSEE
+548 ADRFEEWISEDAT
-559 SGRLEKAARHAMAAL
+559 RLDLSARHALAAL
-574 AYKKR
+574 AYKNAC
-579 HLPLSATFLEAWTEL
+579 LPVSSTFLEAWTEL
-594 RHEASEEERQELI
+594 RHAGSEDERQSLI
-607 NQPTAEEVSRFIKSP
+607 AAPTAEDVSRFIKSP
-622 DTERHVRNTA
+622 DTERYVRNAA
-632 FSFFQPTEYPTHDM
+632 FAFFQPTDYPTHDM

-657 EHDRDEINHLATLL
+657 EHDRNEINHLATLL

-684 TLSMTGRVAHFDL
+684 TLSLTGKLAHFDL

-772 YSRFQRSGIRPVV
+772 YSRFQRSGIRPIV

-800 RDLEDVARDID
+800 RDIEDVARDID
-811 LSEATKEAISRYP
+811 LSETTKEAISRYP
-824 LPEHLPEGNK
+824 LPEYLPDNNK

-844 ARQPR
+844 AQQPR

-872 DQRSRKLRS
+872 DQRSRVLRNHQDIVS
-881 HADVVRGIL
+881 GIL
-890 AESAVPQAPTSAP
+890 SESAACVSNKTK
-903 TH
+903 

>member
-1 MQAPNGWFSHDLI
+1 MQAPNGWFTENLI
-14 IWNDLDQRG
+14 VWNDLDKRG
-23 FVTKGFELEIPDL
+23 FVSKGFVLDVPDF
-36 RHASEAALD
+36 RHASETALD
-45 SFYESV
+45 GFYESL
-51 RQFLHS
+51 RQFLHT

-75 EELMA
+75 DELLAYNKVTEE
-80 YKAVTDARCE
+80 RSE
-90 PDSWAAITRNERF
+90 PDSWTAIARNERF
-103 NRAWKAMQ
+103 NRYWRAMQ
-111 SGQLRREKLV
+111 DGKLRREKLV
-121 LFLSKRIAVS
+121 LFLSKPIGVN
-131 PPAGASKL
+131 PPAGASQEL
-139 LLEEHYQHLLTQYN
+139 LQEHFKRILAQYG
-153 EAFDQHGRVMASLFE
+153 EGFEQHGRVAASLLE
-168 PHGSRVSSMS
+168 PHGCRVTAMS
-178 TEDLFRYYS
+178 TADLFRYYA

-198 NYDPIGQFREE
+198 SYDPIGQFREE
-209 ATIHQNC
+209 ETIHQNC
-216 WHQGVQAGKNFG
+216 WHQGVQAGKTFG
-228 FFADGFYHN
+228 FFSDGYCHN
-237 LILLKRRPQR
+237 LIILKRRPQR

-257 SLPFLDYSITVNL
+257 SLPFLDYAITVNL
-270 YPQNIR
+270 YPQNVR
-276 KEIAK
+276 REISK

-292 YAAEGKHSLLT
+292 YAAEGKHALLT

-311 IKNLAQG
+311 IRNLAQG

-327 VVHVWAA
+327 VVHVWD
-334 SEEGL
+334 STEDGL

-384 YTHHADSGLDEW
+384 YTHHADNGLDEW
-396 LADMLPF
+396 LADILPF

-409 HLEGAEALY
+409 HLKDAEALY
-418 DGSNRNLIGVRN
+418 DGSNRNLIGIRN
-430 FLSGTPQLAVLLGMT
+430 FISGTPQLAVLLGMT
-445 RAGKSAFMCD
+445 RAGKSGLMCD
-455 LLSQT
+455 LLTQT

-480 EALGGTPIVI
+480 QAQGHTPIVI

-503 QGVPLTNLQITTA
+503 QGAPLTNLQITTA

-529 EDRRNLRLAQIT
+529 EDRRNLRIAQIT

-548 ADRFEEWVSEE
+548 TDRFDEWIGEDASRMDLV
-559 SGRLEKAARHAMAAL
+559 ARYAIAAL
-574 AYKKR
+574 AYKKT
-579 HLPLSATFLEAWTEL
+579 HMPISATFVEAWAEL
-594 RHEASEEERQELI
+594 KHSVSAEERERLI
-607 NQPTAEEVSRFIKSP
+607 ATPSAEEVSRFIQSP
-622 DTERHVRNTA
+622 DMERYVRNAA
-632 FSFFQPTEYPTHDM
+632 FAFFQAEDYPTHDM

-684 TLSMTGRVAHFDL
+684 TLSITGRIAHFDL

-719 RQHIITLPRGA
+719 RQHIITLPRGK

-772 YSRFQRSGIRPVV
+772 YSRFQRSGIRPIV

-800 RDLEDVARDID
+800 RDIEDVAKDID
-811 LSEATKEAISRYP
+811 LSETTKEAISRYP
-824 LPEHLPEGNK
+824 LPEHLPDGNK

-844 ARQPR
+844 VQEPL
-849 CGTIHNRVS
+849 CGTIHNRIS

-872 DQRSRKLRS
+872 DNRSRLLRNHPNIVS
-881 HADVVRGIL
+881 GIL
-890 AESAVPQAPTSAP
+890 SESAAPVSP
-903 TH
+903 NS

>member
-1 MQAPNGWFSHDLI
+1 MQAPNGWFSHDMI
-14 IWNDLDQRG
+14 VWNDLDSRG
-23 FVTKGFELEIPDL
+23 CLTKAFTLDVPDL
-36 RHASEAALD
+36 RHASEQALD
-45 SFYESV
+45 GFYAAV
-51 RQFLHS
+51 RQFLHT

-67 WSVDSNYR
+67 WSVDSDYR
-75 EELMA
+75 EELTA
-80 YKAVTDARCE
+80 YKTVTDEKCV
-90 PDSWAAITRNERF
+90 PDSWAAISRNERF
-103 NRAWKAMQ
+103 SRYWRAMQ
-111 SGQLRREKLV
+111 TGHLRREKLV
-121 LFLSKRIAVS
+121 LFLSQRITVNPPSGANRSALEDHYKRVLA
-131 PPAGASKL
+131 
-139 LLEEHYQHLLTQYN
+139 QYH
-153 EAFDQHGRVMASLFE
+153 ESFSQHGRVLSSLFE
-168 PHGSRVSSMS
+168 PHGGRV
-178 TEDLFRYYS
+178 TPLQTADLFRYYAE
-187 TFFNPSYLRRD
+187 FFNPSYLKRD
-198 NYDPIGQFREE
+198 NYDPIGQFREDE
-209 ATIHQNC
+209 TIHQNC
-216 WHQGVQAGKNFG
+216 WHQGIQAGKTFG
-228 FFADGFYHN
+228 FFADGFYQN
-237 LILLKRRPQR
+237 LIILKRRPQR
-247 TRRGIFWALT
+247 TRRGIFWAVT

-270 YPQNIR
+270 YPQNVR
-276 KEIAK
+276 KEISR

-303 SKAVKEER
+303 SKDIKEQR
-311 IKNLAQG
+311 IRNLAQG

-327 VVHVWAA
+327 VVHVWD
-334 SEEGL
+334 STEEGL
-339 ISKTRQIETAF
+339 VSKTRQIETAF

-362 LSSAATTKNIWFQTW
+362 VSSAATTKNIWFQTW

-384 YTHHADSGLDEW
+384 YTHHADNGLDEW

-409 HLEGAEALY
+409 HLDGAEALY

-445 RAGKSAFMCD
+445 RAGKSAFMSD

-480 EALGGTPIVI
+480 QAQGAQPIII

-503 QGVPLTNLQITTA
+503 QGAPLTNLQITTS
-516 AALVAKMAGHPAD
+516 AALVAKMAGNPAD

-548 ADRFEEWVSEE
+548 TDRFEEWVSEDG
-559 SGRLEKAARHAMAAL
+559 SRLEMAARHAMAAL
-574 AYKKR
+574 TYKKTR
-579 HLPLSATFLEAWTEL
+579 MPLSATFLEAWTEF
-594 RHEASEEERQELI
+594 RHAVGADERASLI
-607 NQPTAEEVSRFIKSP
+607 ATPTAEDVSRFLQSP
-622 DTERHVRNTA
+622 DTERYVRNTA
-632 FSFFQPTEYPTHDM
+632 FAFFTPEEYPTHDM

-657 EHDRDEINHLATLL
+657 EHNRDEINHLATLL

-684 TLSMTGRVAHFDL
+684 NLSITGRLAHFDL

-772 YSRFQRSGIRPVV
+772 YSRFQRSSIRPIV

-800 RDLEDVARDID
+800 RDIEDVARDID
-811 LSEATKEAISRYP
+811 LSETTKEAISRYP
-824 LPEHLPEGNK
+824 LPEHLPDTNK

-844 ARQPR
+844 AQQPR

-872 DQRSRKLRS
+872 DTRSRLLRNHTDIVS
-881 HADVVRGIL
+881 GIL
-890 AESAVPQAPTSAP
+890 AESAAKA
-903 TH
+903 

>member
-1 MQAPNGWFSHDLI
+1 MQAPNGWFTENLI
-14 IWNDLDQRG
+14 VWNDLDKRG
-23 FVTKGFELEIPDL
+23 FVSKGFVLDVPDL
-36 RHASEAALD
+36 RHASEHALD
-45 SFYESV
+45 HFYESI
-51 RQFLHS
+51 RQFLHT
-57 LDESTRAQIR
+57 LDQSTRAQIR

-75 EELMA
+75 DELLA
-80 YKAVTDARCE
+80 YHKVTEDGCE
-90 PDSWAAITRNERF
+90 ATSWAAITRNERF
-103 NRAWKAMQ
+103 NRYWRAMQ
-111 SGQLRREKLV
+111 DGKLRREKLV
-121 LFLSKRIAVS
+121 LFLSKPIGVS
-131 PPAGASKL
+131 PPAGASQEL
-139 LLEEHYQHLLTQYN
+139 LQEHYKRILAQYG
-153 EAFDQHGRVMASLFE
+153 EGFDQQGRVITSLLE
-168 PHGSRVSSMS
+168 PHGCRVTAMS
-178 TEDLFRYYS
+178 TADLFRYYA
-187 TFFNPSYLRRD
+187 TFFNPSYSRRD

-209 ATIHQNC
+209 ETIHQNC
-216 WHQGVQAGKNFG
+216 WHQGMQAGKTFG
-228 FFADGFYHN
+228 FFADGYYHN
-237 LILLKRRPQR
+237 LIVLKRRPQR

-270 YPQNIR
+270 YPQNVR
-276 KEIAK
+276 REISK

-311 IKNLAQG
+311 IRNLAQG

-327 VVHVWAA
+327 VVHVWD
-334 SEEGL
+334 STEDGL

-377 PGWLWGK
+377 PGWLWGR
-384 YTHHADSGLDEW
+384 YTHHADNGLDEW
-396 LADMLPF
+396 LADILPF

-409 HLEGAEALY
+409 HLKDAEALY

-430 FLSGTPQLAVLLGMT
+430 FISGTPQLAVLLGMT

-480 EALGGTPIVI
+480 QAQGHTPIVI

-503 QGVPLTNLQITTA
+503 QGAPLNNLQITTA
-516 AALVAKMAGHPAD
+516 AALVAKMAGHPVD

-548 ADRFEEWVSEE
+548 SDRFDEWIGEDAS
-559 SGRLEKAARHAMAAL
+559 RLDVVARQALATL
-574 AYKKR
+574 AYKKA
-579 HLPLSATFLEAWTEL
+579 HMPISATFVEAWAEL
-594 RHEASEEERQELI
+594 RHAASPEERERLI
-607 NQPTAEEVSRFIKSP
+607 AAPTVEEVSRFIQSP
-622 DTERHVRNTA
+622 DTERYVRNAA
-632 FSFFQPTEYPTHDM
+632 FAFFRSEDYPTHDM

-657 EHDRDEINHLATLL
+657 EHNRDEINHLATLL

-684 TLSMTGRVAHFDL
+684 TLSITGKIAHFDL

-719 RQHIITLPRGA
+719 RQHIITLPRGQ

-772 YSRFQRSGIRPVV
+772 YSRFQRSGIRPIV

-800 RDLEDVARDID
+800 RDIEDVAKDID
-811 LSEATKEAISRYP
+811 LSETTKEAISRYP
-824 LPEHLPEGNK
+824 LPEHLPDSNK

-844 ARQPR
+844 VQEPL

-872 DQRSRKLRS
+872 DNRSRLLRNHKDIVS
-881 HADVVRGIL
+881 GIL
-890 AESAVPQAPTSAP
+890 SESAASVPSNL
-903 TH
+903 

>member
-1 MQAPNGWFSHDLI
+1 MKAPNGWISHDLL
-14 IWNDLDQRG
+14 IWNELDRRG
-23 FVTKGFELEIPDL
+23 FVSKGFVLDVPDF
-36 RHASEAALD
+36 RHASEHVLD
-45 SFYESV
+45 GFYQSV
-51 RQFLHS
+51 RQFLHT
-57 LDESTRAQIR
+57 LDEGTRAQLR

-75 EELMA
+75 DELLA
-80 YKAVTDARCE
+80 YHAVTEDRCE
-90 PDSWAAITRNERF
+90 PGSWSAINRNERF
-103 NRAWKAMQ
+103 NRYWQAIQ
-111 SGQLRREKLV
+111 EGRLRREKLV
-121 LFLSKRIAVS
+121 LFLSRRITVNAPLS
-131 PPAGASKL
+131 ADKTLIAD
-139 LLEEHYQHLLTQYN
+139 HYRRIVGQFN
-153 EAFDQHGRVMASLFE
+153 ETFAQHGRVISSIFD
-168 PHGSRVSSMS
+168 GCRVTPMS
-178 TEDLFRYYS
+178 TEDLFRYYA
-187 TFFNPSYLRRD
+187 TVLNPSYLRRD

-209 ATIHQNC
+209 ETLHQNC
-216 WHQGVQAGKNFG
+216 WHQGVQGGKAFG
-228 FFADGFYHN
+228 FFSDGFHHN
-237 LILLKRRPQR
+237 LIILKRRPQR

-276 KEIAK
+276 KEIGR

-292 YAAEGKHSLLT
+292 YAAEGKFSLLT
-303 SKAVKEER
+303 SKEIKEQR
-311 IKNLAQG
+311 IRNLARG

-327 VVHVWAA
+327 VVHVWD
-334 SEEGL
+334 STEDGL
-339 ISKTRQIETAF
+339 ISKTRQIEAAF

-362 LSSAATTKNIWFQTW
+362 ISSAATTKNIWFQTW

-409 HLEGAEALY
+409 HLKDAEALY

-480 EALGGTPIVI
+480 QAQGVTPIVI
-490 QPDGDLCLNYLDT
+490 QPDGDLTLNYLDT
-503 QGVPLTNLQITTA
+503 QGAPLTNLQITTA
-516 AALVAKMAGHPAD
+516 AALVAKMMGYPAD
-529 EDRRNLRLAQIT
+529 EDKRNLRLAQIT
-541 QYIEQLY
+541 QYVEQLY
-548 ADRFEEWVSEE
+548 TDRFEEWISEDA
-559 SGRLEKAARHAMAAL
+559 SRLDAVAREAMAAL
-574 AYKKR
+574 AYKAA

-594 RHEASEEERQELI
+594 HANTDERKALVAA
-607 NQPTAEEVSRFIKSP
+607 PTAEDVSRFLKSP
-622 DTERHVRNTA
+622 ETERYVRNTA
-632 FSFFQPTEYPTHDM
+632 FAGFKPTDYPTHDM

-657 EHDRDEINHLATLL
+657 EHDRDEINHMATLL

-684 TLSMTGRVAHFDL
+684 TLSLSGRIAHFDL

-706 LKELAGFLIANYG
+706 LKELAGFLIASYG

-744 IPGGEQ
+744 IAGGEQ

-772 YSRFQRSGIRPVV
+772 YSRFQRSGIRPIV

-800 RDLEDVARDID
+800 RDIEDVANDID
-811 LSEATKEAISRYP
+811 LSETTKEAISRYP
-824 LPEHLPEGNK
+824 LPEHLPDNNK
-834 YAALTYYHLD
+834 FAALTYYHLD
-844 ARQPR
+844 ARQPL

-872 DQRSRKLRS
+872 DARSRKLRQ
-881 HADVVRGIL
+881 HKDIVEGIL
-890 AESAVPQAPTSAP
+890 AEARNL
-903 TH
+903 